1 MFSAT
6 NLKSVLEID
15 FSKILLL
22 IGNNDREQ

>member
-15 FSKILLL
+15 YSKNLLL
-22 IGNNDREQ
+22 LGNNDREQ